1 MFPLSVRYKSGV
13 LLKLELLPGK
23 FTEEIQVTKKAEQKP
38 FLTPCLFT
46 VTTKLNKKI
55 EQLYI

>member
-1 MFPLSVRYKSGV
+1 MFPLLAWNKTGD

-23 FTEEIQVTKKAEQKP
+23 FTEEIQLTKKAEQKP
-38 FLTPCLFT
+38 FLTSCLFT
-46 VTTKLNKKI
+46 VSTKSNKKM

>member
-1 MFPLSVRYKSGV
+1 MFPLSVWYKSGV
-13 LLKLELLPGK
+13 LLKLERLPGK
-23 FTEEIQVTKKAEQKP
+23 FTEEVQLTKKAEQKP

-55 EQLYI
+55 EQLQI